1 MRVVVAG
8 GGGFIGEQLCVELA
22 QAGHQ
27 VDILSRHPER
37 LAGRLP
43 NGVRARAWR
52 PPRLDPGWEIAVA
65 EADAVVNLAGASLAD
80 GRWTAQRKVLLR
92 DSRVDSTRALVMALG
107 NGGGPQ
113 RVLVNASAVGYYG
126 DRGEEELTEV
136 SAPGEGF
143 LARICV
149 DWEAAAR
156 EAEQL
161 GVRVVLARLGV
172 VLGEGGALPRLILP
186 YRLFVGGRLGS
197 GRQWMS
203 LVHRSDVVG
212 VIRHALEDD
221 AVSGPLNAV
230 MPLPI
235 RNADLARLI
244 GAVLHRP
251 SALPA
256 PAAAL
261 RLALGREMADEM
273 LLASQRV
280 LPAETLAGGYHFRY
294 PKAEGALR
302 DALRA

>member
-8 GGGFIGEQLCVELA
+8 GGGFIGERLCVELA

-27 VDILSRHPER
+27 VDILSRHPEQ

-43 NGVRARAWR
+43 SGVRARAWR
-52 PPRLDPGWEIAVA
+52 PPGLDSGWEIAVA

-92 DSRVDSTRALVMALG
+92 DSRVDSTRALVTALG
-107 NGGGPQ
+107 NGGGPP
-113 RVLVNASAVGYYG
+113 RVLVSASAVGYYG
-126 DRGEEELTEV
+126 DRGEEELSEV

-143 LARICV
+143 LTSICV
-149 DWEAAAR
+149 DWEATAR

-161 GVRVVLARLGV
+161 GVRVVLPRFGV
-172 VLGEGGALPRLILP
+172 VLGEGGALPRLVLP
-186 YRLFVGGRLGS
+186 FRLFVGGRLGS

-212 VIRHALEDD
+212 LIRYALEDD

-230 MPLPI
+230 MPAPI

-244 GAVLHRP
+244 GEVLHRP

-256 PAAAL
+256 PAGAL
-261 RLALGREMADEM
+261 RLALGGERADEL

-280 LPAETLAGGYHFRY
+280 LPVETLASGYHFRF
-294 PKAEGALR
+294 PKVEEALR
-302 DALRA
+302 DVL